1 MPKRT
6 SMGLRSLLASAA
18 ALVAAAACCPPAMA
32 IIGGTQQSITQ
43 HPYQVA
49 LLDNAQGAAV
59 DSQYCGGS
67 IRDEWHIIT
76 AAHCVY
82 DTYFSASGQVA
93 EPSQIDV
100 LAGTAKLSGETPA
113 NRSHVASISYD
124 PEFVDPANPE
134 LSHDAALLTLAAPL
148 TFSST
153 EQPVTLI
160 GASDPAVSTGEPLFV
175 TGWGDTDKTSTD
187 SYPDTLNGVQVNAIS
202 DDDCVNDYFPIPM
215 APEVELCAAAVN
227 KDACAGDSGGPLVRA
242 NDALI
247 PADDRLVGIVSWGI
261 GCANSH
267 SPGVYTEI
275 AAPEVRSFVTLANPP
290 AAPVNQSPPTLSG
303 AAAIGQQLTC
313 SPGVWTG
320 SPTFSYQFVRST
332 SAGDVGIASAGPTSY
347 TVTAAD
353 AGTSLRCVVTATNPG
368 GTSVSE
374 SARTGV
380 VPGPTPN
387 VQPNVQD
394 TTPPVAK
401 VIKTRCTVT
410 RCTLTVRVTDA
421 GFSAGIKSLRASV
434 TSTYRTTCRKHGR
447 KVRCTKHKTKKLSPK
462 RLTSTTFQ
470 VVASKLPVGKQAFT
484 LYAIDKANNKQR
496 LPTTKTVTTKR
507 KKKRR

>member
-1 MPKRT
+1 
-6 SMGLRSLLASAA
+6 
-18 ALVAAAACCPPAMA
+18 
-32 IIGGTQQSITQ
+32 
-43 HPYQVA
+43 
-49 LLDNAQGAAV
+49 
-59 DSQYCGGS
+59 
-67 IRDEWHIIT
+67 
-76 AAHCVY
+76 
-82 DTYFSASGQVA
+82 
-93 EPSQIDV
+93 
-100 LAGTAKLSGETPA
+100 
-113 NRSHVASISYD
+113 VASISYD

-160 GASDPAVSTGEPLFV
+160 GATDPAVPTGEPLFV

-187 SYPDTLNGVQVNAIS
+187 AYPDTLNGVQVNAIS
-202 DDDCVNDYFPIPM
+202 DDDCVNDY
-215 APEVELCAAAVN
+215 A
-227 KDACAGDSGGPLVRA
+227 
-242 NDALI
+242 ALI
-247 PADDRLVGIVSWGI
+247 PGDDRLVGIVSWGI

-290 AAPVNQSPPTLSG
+290 AAPKNQSPPTLSG
-303 AAAIGQQLTC
+303 TAAIGQQLSC

-320 SPTFSYQFVRST
+320 SPSFSYAFMRSNA
-332 SAGDVGIASAGPTSY
+332 AGDVGLAASGASATY

-353 AGTSLRCVVTATNPG
+353 AGTSLRCIVTASNPG
-368 GTSVSE
+368 GSGSAE

-380 VPGPTPN
+380 VPGQTPN

-462 RLTSTTFQ
+462 RLSSTTFQ